1 MKDSTTKKPTLLD
14 FVKSSLEDEGEA
26 KDKYEVMME
35 LTKSDQELTE
45 SEKSLILGILFKIQ
59 TDEKTHDLLLEIIRG
74 VLEGD

>member
-1 MKDSTTKKPTLLD
+1 MKDLTTQKPTLLD

>member
-1 MKDSTTKKPTLLD
+1 MKDSTTQKPTLLD

>member
-1 MKDSTTKKPTLLD
+1 MKDSTTQKPTLLD

-45 SEKSLILGILFKIQ
+45 SEKSLVLGILFKIQ

>member
-1 MKDSTTKKPTLLD
+1 MKDSTTQKPTLLD

-45 SEKSLILGILFKIQ
+45 SEKGLILGILFKIQ